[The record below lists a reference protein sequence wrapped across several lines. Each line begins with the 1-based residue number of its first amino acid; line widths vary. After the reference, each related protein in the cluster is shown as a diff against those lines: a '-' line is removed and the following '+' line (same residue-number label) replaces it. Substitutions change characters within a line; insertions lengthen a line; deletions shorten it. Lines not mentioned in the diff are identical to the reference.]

1 MKITLTLPWPPS
13 TNKVWRI
20 RQGRPRLSKAS
31 TAFRSNVDAIVLEA
45 GSPKFDGPVEI
56 DTEVYPPDHRECDL
70 DNFDSKALWDA
81 LQASNVF
88 RRDSQ
93 VKRRVG
99 EIFPPEPPGR
109 LVVTISDREAS
120 DG

>member
-1 MKITLTLPWPPS
+1 VKTTLTLPWPPS
-13 TNKVWRI
+13 ANKVWRYA
-20 RQGRPRLSKAS
+20 GGKPRLSKAS
-31 TAFRSNVDAIVLEA
+31 RNFRANVDAIVLEA

-56 DTEVYPPDHRECDL
+56 TTDVYPPDNHERDL
-70 DNFDSKALWDA
+70 DNFDGKALWDA
-81 LQASNVF
+81 LQASCVL

-93 VKRRVG
+93 VKRRVS
-99 EIFPPEPPGR
+99 EIFPPEAPGR